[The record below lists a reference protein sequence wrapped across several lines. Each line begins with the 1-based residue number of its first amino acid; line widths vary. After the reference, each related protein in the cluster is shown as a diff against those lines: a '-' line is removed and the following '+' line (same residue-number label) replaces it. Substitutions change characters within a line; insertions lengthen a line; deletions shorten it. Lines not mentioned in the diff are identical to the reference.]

1 MVIIMLKKL
10 FKVVIPIFL
19 SIICGGICGKLMFSS
34 YATKLTKDLKREK
47 IYLIQAGAYSNYDN
61 MINNTLL
68 SNYIYYQDEGLY
80 KSIIGVTLDK
90 DNIEKIKS
98 TYDGDVIVTE
108 YYSNNDKIN
117 KQLKERDNNL
127 KNITTKE
134 EIKET
139 VLKTLELYKDID
151 TTIIKVI
158 S

>member
-1 MVIIMLKKL
+1 MIKKL

-34 YATKLTKDLKREK
+34 YEQKITKDLKREK
-47 IYLIQAGAYSNYDN
+47 IYLIQAGAYSDYDN
-61 MINNTLL
+61 MVNNTLL
-68 SNYIYYQDEGLY
+68 SNYIYYQDEGMY
-80 KSIIGVTLDK
+80 KSIIGVTLNK

-98 TYDGDVIVTE
+98 TYDGEVIVTE
-108 YYSNNDKIN
+108 YYSNNLKIN
-117 KQLKERDNNL
+117 KQLKEFDNTL

-134 EIKET
+134 EIKEH
-139 VLKTLELYKDID
+139 VLKTLQLYKDID